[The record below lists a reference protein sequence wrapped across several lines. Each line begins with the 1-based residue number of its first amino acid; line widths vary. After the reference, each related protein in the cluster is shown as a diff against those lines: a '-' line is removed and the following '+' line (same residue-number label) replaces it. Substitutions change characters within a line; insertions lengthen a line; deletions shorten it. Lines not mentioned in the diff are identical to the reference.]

1 MISFRYGEIPCERR
15 FAGSGAN
22 ILARNNLWLT
32 TVLRSIGDAVIAC
45 DADGRIVFMNEVA
58 EELTGWAQHEASDRD
73 LREIFCIVHEATRVP
88 VESPVD
94 KVKRLGTVVGLANH
108 TLLLRRDRTEISI
121 DDSGAPIYDDQGKLA
136 GIVLIFRDISTKRR
150 AERNMELLSE
160 SGRALA
166 APLDF
171 DETLKRIAR
180 LSVQWFSD
188 FCYFDLLQDDGT
200 IDRTVRVHRIASEQA
215 LLDEALRAVLHRTAR
230 HPVTETLA
238 KGEPTLVEQVTDEWM
253 QSVALNEVHLR
264 SMRALGLHTL
274 LSVPVRVGDHTFGTL
289 SFARTVNPAAFNEE
303 DGRVA
308 QELAARVASALDNAR
323 LYRSVQ
329 EARETARME
338 RERYRAL
345 FLHAPA
351 PILMMSG
358 PEHRITLA
366 NEGYI
371 RLLRR
376 QSSAD
381 VLNKG
386 IREVLPELEG
396 QGFFERLD
404 EVYRSGV
411 PYVGREVQAFIDN
424 ARSGETDAAY
434 FNFVYQPTRDTAG
447 NVDGILA
454 LAVEITEQVR
464 ARKETEG
471 RELLVKRQASE
482 LEAVYKT
489 APIGLALFDPV
500 EFRYLR
506 LNDRQAQIVGLPAGE
521 ILGKTL
527 TEIAPIE
534 GLNEMFRSVAQGNP
548 IKNALIEGELP
559 SQPGEHRYWTV
570 NYYPVYGEDGR
581 VEAITAASLEITA
594 QKRAERAL
602 VQNEK
607 IAAVGRLASSIAHE
621 INNPL
626 ESITNLMYIARHTQD
641 VASIHE
647 YLDIADRELRRISLI
662 ASQTLRFYRQSTKP
676 QAVTCEALVN
686 SVLSLYQ
693 GRLLNSGVAVETG
706 DWVKRPI
713 VCFEGEIRQVL
724 ANLVGNA
731 LDAMPHGGKLVIR
744 SKEITDWASGAAGVV
759 MTFADTGSGMTAAVQ
774 KRIFE
779 PFFSTKEMNGTGL
792 GLWISRDIVTKHG
805 GWLRVRSRSGAKDCG
820 TVFRLYLPFDS
831 VVPNVVQTQETSILS
846 RMG

>member
-1 MISFRYGEIPCERR
+1 MG
-15 FAGSGAN
+15 GN

-58 EELTGWAQHEASDRD
+58 EELTGWAQDEASDRD
-73 LREIFCIVHEATRVP
+73 LKEIFCIVHEETRLS

-108 TLLLRRDRTEISI
+108 TLLIRRDRTEISI
-121 DDSGAPIYDDQGKLA
+121 DDSGAPIFDERGKLA
-136 GIVLIFRDISTKRR
+136 GIVLIFRDITTKRR
-150 AERNMELLSE
+150 AERNVELLSE

-166 APLDF
+166 TPLDF
-171 DETLKRIAR
+171 EETLRRIAR
-180 LSVQWFSD
+180 LCVQWFSD

-200 IDRTVRVHRIASEQA
+200 IDRTVRVHRIASEQV

-238 KGEPTLVEQVTDEWM
+238 TGEPTVVEHVTDEWL
-253 QSVALNEVHLR
+253 QSVALNEIHLR
-264 SMRALGLHTL
+264 SMRELAFHTL

-303 DGRVA
+303 DGKVA
-308 QELAARVASALDNAR
+308 QELAGRVATALENAR

-338 RERYRAL
+338 RERYKDL
-345 FLHAPA
+345 FLHAPVA
-351 PILMMSG
+351 IMTLSG
-358 PEHRITLA
+358 PEHRVTLV
-366 NEGYI
+366 NQTYI

-376 QSSAD
+376 TSDAD
-381 VLNKG
+381 LQGKTV
-386 IREVLPELEG
+386 REALPEFAE
-396 QGFFERLD
+396 QGFHRILD
-404 EVYRSGV
+404 EVYRTGITFE
-411 PYVGREVQAFIDN
+411 GRESLAYVRN
-424 ARSGETDAAY
+424 SETGELEEGY
-434 FNFVYQPTRDTAG
+434 FNFVNQATRNAAG
-447 NVDGILA
+447 EIDGLLV
-454 LAVEITEQVR
+454 LAVEITDQVR
-464 ARKETEG
+464 ARKETEV
-471 RELLVKRQASE
+471 REQMLNRQTSE

-506 LNDRQAQIVGLPAGE
+506 LNDTQAQIVGLPANE

-534 GLNEMFRSVAQGNP
+534 GLNEMFQSVVDGTP
-548 IKNALIEGELP
+548 IKNALLEGELP
-559 SQPGEHRYWTV
+559 SKPGEHRYWTV

-594 QKRAERAL
+594 EKRAERAL

-647 YLDIADRELRRISLI
+647 YLDVADRELRRISLI

-693 GRLLNSGVAVETG
+693 GRLLNSGVTVETG
-706 DWVKRPI
+706 AWVKRPI
-713 VCFEGEIRQVL
+713 TCFEGEIRQVL

-731 LDAMPHGGKLVIR
+731 LDAMPRGGRLLIR
-744 SKEITDWASGAAGVV
+744 SREMTDWANGSAGIV
-759 MTFADTGSGMTAAVQ
+759 MTFADTGSGMTPAVQ

-792 GLWISRDIVTKHG
+792 GLWISRDIVAKHG
-805 GWLRVRSRSGAKDCG
+805 GWLRVRSRANGKDRG